1 MDGCPKDCSSPD
13 RSLALQPMW
22 LVTKGAKNGAGGEA
36 IAPALAET
44 LRFWY
49 SGAGDHRDEQA
60 SLLLVRHARRNHLWL
75 ACDCQSEQAT
85 PMLSPALLSEA
96 DTYYL
101 RRLTGRSRTEHHLDC
116 PFFREQAMTS
126 ERTERAPAR
135 NTPDGFFA
143 VLKPAPLAL
152 AQAPDDE
159 ARPRDSASHGT
170 PRLAKLLWHL
180 LELSG
185 RAGIPAVETAE
196 RTIAAEFAAIR
207 ALAEQ
212 IPVAPGIPLARVL
225 FTHPRDWTSKRVFA
239 VLRELSKSWPKDH
252 EPQAFMLIF
261 AARVHEHSIE
271 TSAGLIDIATRVRH
285 PGTRD
290 APISGPDLTLVAIGN
305 HPDVRGYA
313 AQRAWAQPV
322 HNGHRFIPVDSDF
335 DREIV
340 DALIAARRILAGD
353 NIALSASKPLFDR
366 ITPHGA
372 VRPPWLVTL
381 ERAGTSMDVV
391 LDPDG
396 TLTPD
401 PRRHQALSFCG
412 PVIGIDTANID
423 QLTLKLRRQT
433 ERGGKTG
440 D

>member
-1 MDGCPKDCSSPD
+1 
-13 RSLALQPMW
+13 MW
-22 LVTKGAKNGAGGEA
+22 LVTKGARNGAGGTA
-36 IAPALAET
+36 IEPALAET
-44 LRFWY
+44 LRIWY
-49 SGAGDHRDEQA
+49 SGAGDHRDEEA

-75 ACDCQSEQAT
+75 ACDCQSDQAP

-116 PFFREQAMTS
+116 SFFREPAMTS

-135 NTPDGFFA
+135 NTPDGYFA

-152 AQAPDDE
+152 AKAPDDE

-170 PRLAKLLWHL
+170 PRLAKLLWRL

-185 RAGIPAVETAE
+185 RASLPAVETAE

-252 EPQAFMLIF
+252 EPQAFMLVYAGRI
-261 AARVHEHSIE
+261 HEHSIE
-271 TSAGLIDIATRVRH
+271 TSEGLIDIATRVRH
-285 PGTRD
+285 PETRD
-290 APISGPDLTLVAIGN
+290 APICGPHLTLIAIGN

-335 DREIV
+335 DREMV

-353 NIALSASKPLFDR
+353 NIALSASKPMFDR
-366 ITPHGA
+366 ITPSGT
-372 VRPPWLVTL
+372 VRPQWLVAL
-381 ERAGTSMDVV
+381 GHDGTNMTAV
-391 LDPDG
+391 LDPDD
-396 TLTPD
+396 TVTND
-401 PRRHQALSFCG
+401 PKRYQALAFCG
-412 PVIGIDTANID
+412 PVIAIDGASIHE
-423 QLTLKLRRQT
+423 LTLRLRRQVQNQ
-433 ERGGKTG
+433 EDRR
-440 D
+440 

>member
-1 MDGCPKDCSSPD
+1 
-13 RSLALQPMW
+13 MW
-22 LVTKGAKNGAGGEA
+22 LVTRGAKNGAGGTA
-36 IAPALAET
+36 IASALAET
-44 LRFWY
+44 LRIWY
-49 SGAGDHRDEQA
+49 SGAGDHRDEEA

-75 ACDCQSEQAT
+75 ACDCQSETAT

-116 PFFREQAMTS
+116 PFFREQATGS
-126 ERTERAPAR
+126 ERTERVPAR
-135 NTPDGFFA
+135 NTPDGYFA

-152 AQAPDDE
+152 AQEPDEE

-170 PRLAKLLWHL
+170 PRLAKLLWRL

-185 RAGIPAVETAE
+185 RAGIPAVETDE
-196 RTIAAEFAAIR
+196 RTIATEFAAIR

-239 VLRELSKSWPKDH
+239 VLREHSKSWPKGH

-261 AARVHEHSIE
+261 AGKVHEHSIE
-271 TSAGLIDIATRVRH
+271 TSEGLIDIATRVRH
-285 PGTRD
+285 PETRA
-290 APISGPDLTLVAIGN
+290 APISGPHLTLIAIGN
-305 HPDVRGYA
+305 HPEVRGYA

-340 DALIAARRILAGD
+340 DALIVLAGD

-366 ITPHGA
+366 MTPSGA
-372 VRPPWLVTL
+372 VRPPWLVTF
-381 ERAGTSMDVV
+381 EHDGTSTTAV
-391 LDPDG
+391 LDPDDAV
-396 TLTPD
+396 TND
-401 PRRHQALSFCG
+401 PKRYQALAFCG
-412 PVIGIDTANID
+412 PVIDIDAANID

-433 ERGGKTG
+433 ERAGMPRCN
-440 D
+440 

>member
-1 MDGCPKDCSSPD
+1 
-13 RSLALQPMW
+13 MW
-22 LVTKGAKNGAGGEA
+22 LVTKGARNGAGGTVIE
-36 IAPALAET
+36 PALAET
-44 LRFWY
+44 LRIWY
-49 SGAGDHRDEQA
+49 SGVGDHRDEEP
-60 SLLLVRHARRNHLWL
+60 SLLLVRHARQNKLWL
-75 ACDCQSEQAT
+75 ACDCQGDGAA
-85 PMLSPALLSEA
+85 PMLSPALLTEA

-101 RRLTGRSRTEHHLDC
+101 RRLTGHNRAEHRLDC

-152 AQAPDDE
+152 AQAPDED

-170 PRLAKLLWHL
+170 PRLAKLLWRL

-185 RAGIPAVETAE
+185 RAGIPAVETAA
-196 RTIAAEFAAIR
+196 RTIAAEFVAIR

-239 VLRELSKSWPKDH
+239 VLRELSKSWPKGH

-261 AARVHEHSIE
+261 AGKIHEHSIE
-271 TSAGLIDIATRVRH
+271 TSEGLIDIATRVRH
-285 PGTRD
+285 PETRD
-290 APISGPDLTLVAIGN
+290 APIGGPDLTLVAIGN
-305 HPDVRGYA
+305 HPDVHGYA

-322 HNGHRFIPVDSDF
+322 HNGHRFIPVDSNF

-340 DALIAARRILAGD
+340 DALIAARRILASD
-353 NIALSASKPLFDR
+353 NIALSAGKPLFDR
-366 ITPHGA
+366 ITPNGA

-381 ERAGTSMDVV
+381 KRDGTSIDVV
-391 LDPDG
+391 IDPKG
-396 TLTPD
+396 TLAPD
-401 PRRHQALSFCG
+401 PIRYQALSFCG
-412 PVIGIDTANID
+412 PVIDIDAANID
-423 QLTLKLRRQT
+423 QLTLKLRRQS
-433 ERGGKTG
+433 ERAGNPEATLP
-440 D
+440 

>member
-1 MDGCPKDCSSPD
+1 
-13 RSLALQPMW
+13 MW
-22 LVTKGAKNGAGGEA
+22 LVTKGAKNGAGGTA
-36 IAPALAET
+36 IDPALAET
-44 LRFWY
+44 LRIWY
-49 SGAGDHRDEQA
+49 SGAGDHRDEEA

-75 ACDCQSEQAT
+75 ACDCQNVQAT

-159 ARPRDSASHGT
+159 KRPRDSASHGT
-170 PRLAKLLWHL
+170 PRLAKLLWRL

-185 RAGIPAVETAE
+185 RAGIPAVETDE

-239 VLRELSKSWPKDH
+239 VLRELSKSWPKGH

-261 AARVHEHSIE
+261 AGRVHEHSIE
-271 TSAGLIDIATRVRH
+271 TSEGLIDIATRVRH

-290 APISGPDLTLVAIGN
+290 APISGPHLTLIAIGN

-322 HNGHRFIPVDSDF
+322 HNGHRFIPIDSDF

-340 DALIAARRILAGD
+340 DALIAARRILASD
-353 NIALSASKPLFDR
+353 NITLSARKPLFDR
-366 ITPHGA
+366 ITPSGA

-381 ERAGTSMDVV
+381 EHDGTSTTAV
-391 LDPDG
+391 LDPDD
-396 TLTPD
+396 TVTND
-401 PRRHQALSFCG
+401 PKRSQALAFCG
-412 PVIGIDTANID
+412 PVIASDGASIHK
-423 QLTLKLRRQT
+423 LTLRLRRLVQSQ
-433 ERGGKTG
+433 EDRP
-440 D
+440 

>member
-1 MDGCPKDCSSPD
+1 
-13 RSLALQPMW
+13 MW
-22 LVTKGAKNGAGGEA
+22 LVRKGARNGEGGTA
-36 IAPALAET
+36 IEPALAET
-44 LRFWY
+44 LRIWY
-49 SGAGDHRDEQA
+49 SGAGDHRDEEA

-75 ACDCQSEQAT
+75 ACDCQSDQAT

-116 PFFREQAMTS
+116 PFFREQATGS
-126 ERTERAPAR
+126 ERTERAPTR
-135 NTPDGFFA
+135 NTPDGYFA

-170 PRLAKLLWHL
+170 PRLAKLLWRL

-185 RAGIPAVETAE
+185 RAEIPGVETRE
-196 RTIAAEFAAIR
+196 RSIAAEFAAIR

-212 IPVAPGIPLARVL
+212 IPLAPGIPLARVL

-239 VLRELSKSWPKDH
+239 VLRELSKSWPQGH
-252 EPQAFMLIF
+252 EPQAFMLVF
-261 AARVHEHSIE
+261 AGKVHEHSIE
-271 TSAGLIDIATRVRH
+271 TSDGLIDIATRVRH
-285 PGTRD
+285 PGSRE
-290 APISGPDLTLVAIGN
+290 APINGPDLTLVAIGD

-340 DALIAARRILAGD
+340 DALLAARRILAGD
-353 NIALSASKPLFDR
+353 NIELSASKPMFDR
-366 ITPHGA
+366 ITPRGA
-372 VRPPWLVTL
+372 VRPAWLVNL
-381 ERAGTSMDVV
+381 EKDGAAMTAV
-391 LDPDG
+391 LDPGCTAAHDS
-396 TLTPD
+396 D
-401 PRRHQALSFCG
+401 RYQALAFCG
-412 PVIGIDTANID
+412 QVIGLDRDDIS
-423 QLTLKLRRQT
+423 QLTLRLRDT
-433 ERGGKTG
+433 IGNSGEKDG
-440 D
+440 

>member
-1 MDGCPKDCSSPD
+1 
-13 RSLALQPMW
+13 MW
-22 LVTKGAKNGAGGEA
+22 LVTKGAKNRAGGTA

-44 LRFWY
+44 LRIWY
-49 SGAGDHRDEQA
+49 SGAGDHRDEEA

-135 NTPDGFFA
+135 KTPDGFFA

-170 PRLAKLLWHL
+170 PRLAKLLWRL

-212 IPVAPGIPLARVL
+212 IPVAPGIALARVL

-239 VLRELSKSWPKDH
+239 VLREHSKSWPKGH
-252 EPQAFMLIF
+252 EPQAFMLVF
-261 AARVHEHSIE
+261 AAKIHEHSIE
-271 TSAGLIDIATRVRH
+271 TSEGLIDIATRVRH

-305 HPDVRGYA
+305 HSDVRGYA

-366 ITPHGA
+366 MTPSGA

-381 ERAGTSMDVV
+381 ARDGTCMDVV
-391 LDPDG
+391 LDPEG

-401 PRRHQALSFCG
+401 PGRYQALSFCG
-412 PVIGIDTANID
+412 PVIDIDAANID

-433 ERGGKTG
+433 EGAGTGGAAQGSQRGLISSP
-440 D
+440 

>member
-1 MDGCPKDCSSPD
+1 
-13 RSLALQPMW
+13 MW
-22 LVTKGAKNGAGGEA
+22 LVTKGAKNGAGGTA

-44 LRFWY
+44 LRIWY

-75 ACDCQSEQAT
+75 ACDCQSDTAT

-101 RRLTGRSRTEHHLDC
+101 RRLTGRSSTEHHLDC

-135 NTPDGFFA
+135 NTPDGYFA

-152 AQAPDDE
+152 AQAPDGE

-170 PRLAKLLWHL
+170 PRLAKLLWRL

-239 VLRELSKSWPKDH
+239 VLREHSKSWPKGH
-252 EPQAFMLIF
+252 EPQALMLIF
-261 AARVHEHSIE
+261 AGKVHEHSIE
-271 TSAGLIDIATRVRH
+271 TSEGLIDIATRVRH
-285 PGTRD
+285 PETRA
-290 APISGPDLTLVAIGN
+290 APISGPHLTLIAIGN

-313 AQRAWAQPV
+313 PQRAWAQPV

-366 ITPHGA
+366 MTPSGA

-381 ERAGTSMDVV
+381 EHDGTSTTAV
-391 LDPDG
+391 LEPDDTVTNDPE
-396 TLTPD
+396 
-401 PRRHQALSFCG
+401 RYQALAFCG
-412 PVIGIDTANID
+412 PVIAIDGASIHE
-423 QLTLKLRRQT
+423 LTLRLRRQVQNHQ
-433 ERGGKTG
+433 ERP
-440 D
+440 

>member
-1 MDGCPKDCSSPD
+1 
-13 RSLALQPMW
+13 MW
-22 LVTKGAKNGAGGEA
+22 LVTKGARNGAGGTA
-36 IAPALAET
+36 IEPALAET
-44 LRFWY
+44 LRIWY

-60 SLLLVRHARRNHLWL
+60 SLLLVRHARRNDLWL

-85 PMLSPALLSEA
+85 PILSPVLLSEA

-152 AQAPDDE
+152 AQAPDED

-170 PRLAKLLWHL
+170 PRLAKLLWRL

-185 RAGIPAVETAE
+185 RAGIPAVETGE
-196 RTIAAEFAAIR
+196 RTITAEFAAIR

-239 VLRELSKSWPKDH
+239 VLRELSKSWPKGH
-252 EPQAFMLIF
+252 EPQAFMLVF
-261 AARVHEHSIE
+261 AGKIHEHSIE
-271 TSAGLIDIATRVRH
+271 TSEGLIDIATRVRH

-290 APISGPDLTLVAIGN
+290 APIGGPDLTLVAIGN

-340 DALIAARRILAGD
+340 DALIAARRIIAGD
-353 NIALSASKPLFDR
+353 NIALSATKPLFDR
-366 ITPHGA
+366 MTPSGA
-372 VRPPWLVTL
+372 VRPPWQVTL
-381 ERAGTSMDVV
+381 EHDGASTTAV
-391 LDPDG
+391 LDSG
-396 TLTPD
+396 GMVTND
-401 PRRHQALSFCG
+401 PKRYQALAFCG
-412 PVIGIDTANID
+412 PVIAIDPANIHD
-423 QLTLKLRRQT
+423 LTLRLRRQVQNQ
-433 ERGGKTG
+433 EDRA
-440 D
+440 